1 MMRGILGGGGYLPY
15 RRLDRATIPAVAG
28 TGGGPG
34 TRTVASYDEDTTTMG
49 VAAARLALAGAA
61 VEPGQPGQPSQPRVL
76 WFATTEPAY
85 LDKTNATAVH
95 AALRLEPAVAAYDAV
110 GSVRSAVGALKAGL
124 DGAQPALVV
133 AADLRTGLP
142 GGPDEAAGG
151 DGAAALLVGSGDDG
165 PVLAELVAWASVTEE
180 FLDRWR
186 VPGAPASRL
195 WEERFGEH
203 RYAALGTEALKLA
216 LGEAGLGPAD
226 VSALIVAGLHARAAR
241 AVAAGSGVPAERMA
255 DRLDGRVGNVGAA
268 QPALLLLA
276 ALEALASED
285 AEPGRI
291 VALVTLSD
299 GADAA
304 VFRTTEALR
313 RYRPARSVAAQM
325 AAGAPV
331 SYGTYLA
338 WRGMLPVEPPRRPE
352 PARPSASAAGRSRDW
367 KFGFVGSAGEDGAVR
382 LPPSPLDD
390 ARRPMA
396 DAVGTIVTYTVDR
409 LAYSPSPPVVFA
421 VVDFDGGGRLPVE
434 LTDTDAGE
442 VQVGG
447 RVEMTF
453 RRLFTADGIHN
464 YFWKARPVRDACLYS
479 WKARPARDASLYS
492 WKARPAR
499 DASLYFWKGP
509 AGPGRRYHGPEG
521 RRGALRWV
529 RTGSPAGWPSSAWAA
544 RGSPSTG
551 TWAST
556 SCCSP
561 RPPRRSA
568 RPG

>member
-1 MMRGILGGGGYLPY
+1 MARGILGWGGYLPY
-15 RRLDRATIPAVAG
+15 RRLDRTTISAVAG
-28 TGGGPG
+28 TGGGQG

-61 VEPGQPGQPSQPRVL
+61 AEPGQPGQPRVL

-95 AALRLEPAVAAYDAV
+95 AALRLDPAVAAYDAV
-110 GSVRSAVGALKAGL
+110 GSVRSAVGALRAGL
-124 DGAQPALVV
+124 DGTHPALVV

-151 DGAAALLVGSGDDG
+151 DGAAALMVGSADDG
-165 PVLAELVAWASVTEE
+165 PVLAELAGWASVTEE

-186 VPGAPASRL
+186 GPGGSASRL
-195 WEERFGEH
+195 WEERFGEN
-203 RYAALGTEALKLA
+203 RYAALGAEALKMA

-226 VSALIVAGLHARAAR
+226 VSTLIVAGLHGRAAR
-241 AVAAGSGVPAERMA
+241 AVAARSGVPAGRVA
-255 DRLDGRVGNVGAA
+255 DRLDARVGNVGAA

-276 ALEALASED
+276 ALEAD
-285 AEPGRI
+285 AGPGRI
-291 VALVTLSD
+291 IAVLTLSD
-299 GADAA
+299 GADVAI
-304 VFRTTEALR
+304 FRTTGALR
-313 RYRPARSVAAQM
+313 QYQPARPLATQI

-338 WRGMLPVEPPRRPE
+338 WRGILPVEPPRRPE
-352 PARPSASAAGRSRDW
+352 PARPSASAASRSRDW
-367 KFGFVGSAGEDGAVR
+367 KFGFVGSAGEDGEVR

-434 LTDTDAGE
+434 LTDVDAGE
-442 VQVGG
+442 VRIGG

-453 RRLFTADGIHN
+453 RRLFTADGIRN
-464 YFWKARPVRDACLYS
+464 YFWKGRPVRDADS
-479 WKARPARDASLYS
+479 AERNA
-492 WKARPAR
+492 
-499 DASLYFWKGP
+499 
-509 AGPGRRYHGPEG
+509 EG
-521 RRGALRWV
+521 ER
-529 RTGSPAGWPSSAWAA
+529 
-544 RGSPSTG
+544 
-551 TWAST
+551 
-556 SCCSP
+556 
-561 RPPRRSA
+561 
-568 RPG
+568 